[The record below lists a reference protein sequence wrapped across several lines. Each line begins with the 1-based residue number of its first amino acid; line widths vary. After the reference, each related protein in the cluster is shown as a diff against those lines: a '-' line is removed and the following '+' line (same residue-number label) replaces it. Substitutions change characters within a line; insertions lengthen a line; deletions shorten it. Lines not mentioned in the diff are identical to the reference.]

1 MSEIDAEFNAELT
14 EIFREEATTRLDQM
28 DAALLAMESAEAD
41 TETIDS
47 LFRNA
52 HTIKGS
58 AGMLGFQDVQA
69 LGHAVEDVLAS
80 VREAGVFPPELAE
93 PLLRATAALR
103 AQVAGAAE
111 PIDAL
116 LEDLAASRA
125 VRPGGD
131 ASPPATSAP
140 GASMSE
146 VSAPEVSAPEVSAP
160 EVSAPEMS
168 APEVSAPEMSA
179 PEVSAPE
186 VSAPGAGMPEVSA
199 PGAGMPEASAPG
211 ASVPKAGTPRTA
223 VPNASAPSPGG
234 PITGVP
240 KTGVPKA
247 AVPERRTLR
256 VPAEKIDHLLDV
268 VGEVMQE
275 RRRLTHSLAGEALL
289 SRDLA
294 DHLGVGDRMLQQLK
308 DTAVGLRTLPL
319 SVITGPLPRAVADF
333 ARTAGKSVELVVTGR
348 DTELDRVILES
359 LSEPLGH
366 LLRNAVNHGIESPA
380 ERERAHKPPRGRIE
394 VRAVPHG
401 SLVEI
406 VVADDGG
413 GVSPEVIEEARR
425 EGSLTEVLTRPGYST
440 AEQVT
445 DLAGRGVGLDAVKT
459 YAQSMGGRL
468 EVRSQPGRGMEII
481 LLLPLALAL
490 LEVLLFERGQAVYGV
505 PLAAVEEAVTV
516 AGTPVLEGRPS
527 LEVRG
532 RMLPV
537 VDFAALIGA
546 RALPPA
552 ARPPGLVIS
561 AGGRR
566 IVAICDALRGQE
578 EVVVK
583 PLGPLFAGVGGYL
596 GAAILGDG
604 RIALLIEPAGLTRG
618 NQRAS
623 AMALPV
629 VALATAPAEAPK
641 ILVVEDSFT
650 VRELQRSILE
660 AAGYPVVTARDG
672 RDALRALERDT
683 EIVLVVTDLEMPELD
698 GLGLTRAIRADP
710 AHSSLPV
717 ILVTSLGSEDDQRRG
732 MEAGVDA
739 YMVKQTY
746 DQQTLLATV
755 ERLVGR

>member
-1 MSEIDAEFNAELT
+1 
-14 EIFREEATTRLDQM
+14 
-28 DAALLAMESAEAD
+28 
-41 TETIDS
+41 
-47 LFRNA
+47 
-52 HTIKGS
+52 
-58 AGMLGFQDVQA
+58 
-69 LGHAVEDVLAS
+69 
-80 VREAGVFPPELAE
+80 VR
-93 PLLRATAALR
+93 
-103 AQVAGAAE
+103 
-111 PIDAL
+111 
-116 LEDLAASRA
+116 
-125 VRPGGD
+125 
-131 ASPPATSAP
+131 
-140 GASMSE
+140 
-146 VSAPEVSAPEVSAP
+146 
-160 EVSAPEMS
+160 
-168 APEVSAPEMSA
+168 
-179 PEVSAPE
+179 
-186 VSAPGAGMPEVSA
+186 
-199 PGAGMPEASAPG
+199 
-211 ASVPKAGTPRTA
+211 
-223 VPNASAPSPGG
+223 
-234 PITGVP
+234 
-240 KTGVPKA
+240 
-247 AVPERRTLR
+247 ERRTLR

-275 RRRLTHSLAGEALL
+275 RRRLSHSLAGEGEL
-289 SRDLA
+289 STEIA

-366 LLRNAVNHGIESPA
+366 LLRNAVNHGIESSA
-380 ERERAHKPPRGRIE
+380 ERERVHKPPRGRIE

-413 GVSPEVIEEARR
+413 GVSPEVIEEAQR

-468 EVRSQPGRGMEII
+468 EVRSQPGRGMEVI

-490 LEVLLFERGQAVYGV
+490 LEVLLFERGAAVYGV

-546 RALPPA
+546 RALPPV

-623 AMALPV
+623 GMALPV
-629 VALATAPAEAPK
+629 AAPAAAPK

-660 AAGYPVVTARDG
+660 ASGYPVVTARDG
-672 RDALRALERDT
+672 REALRALERDT

-710 AHSSLPV
+710 AHTSLPV

-746 DQQTLLATV
+746 DQQALLATV